1 MAVFQAIAT
10 AIVTALGATVTATG
24 AVLIGGSA
32 LLGSVVVGV
41 LAAGLGIATA
51 RVTGLFK
58 APSIGQ
64 ADDPGVRITLA
75 PDTANK
81 LPVLYGK
88 AFTSGP
94 IFDAAISNSNETM
107 TYCIALSEE
116 TDTGTFS
123 VSNIYLGD
131 SRLVFSGNT
140 CVSHFDPNGTSDT
153 SYNAN
158 VRVNVY
164 QGGSTGSDVIFP
176 ASGTGSSTPA
186 TTIVPHWNVSTH
198 TANSLVY
205 AVVQVDYSP
214 ENGLTGLPPITF
226 EMENSLNNPG
236 LVLQDYLNNDR
247 YGVGFANTLIDTTSI
262 IGTASTQMRGFC
274 DDLVAYKDS
283 GGSSQTNKRYVI
295 NGVVTTFSD
304 VRSNIDKICM
314 AGGTYFA
321 YDGKQGKF
329 KAIPNR
335 AYTTAEKANALV
347 YSDDNMIGKLDISST
362 ELFNMYNG
370 VEVEFADDNRKDL
383 MNTVLIETP
392 AGDRNPN
399 EPDNTLK
406 YGIDLINDKVRA
418 ERLANIDLQQSRLS
432 TVIQFSTDY
441 SGMQTDVGDIIKINN
456 SLYGFSNKLFKV
468 MRTKE
473 VETAE
478 GMIGV
483 EMTCLEYDDDIYTI
497 PANAQYELPR
507 ANIDLPRIPVY
518 DPGSFVLPSA
528 LASNYGNLSIDADRF
543 GTVVFREHM
552 ANLSTGG
559 QIEDK
564 PANKLDLDGTTNY
577 TDLFT
582 RRELDFTAGT
592 GLEPG
597 DYSFMSGVT
606 PIGAGNANPASFSLI
621 ANVQIEYANTT
632 VQQEEFGITAAN
644 TSFIPSTLEANKK
657 ITIGPN
663 PVSGNV
669 VLEGFNTLD
678 QVGSDRG
685 FNSIRY
691 DMLRLNKGDVF

>member
-1 MAVFQAIAT
+1 MAVFTAIAA
-10 AIVTALGATVTATG
+10 AITGAITGVGFAAAFAAAGTFSALGLAT
-24 AVLIGGSA
+24 S
-32 LLGSVVVGV
+32 V
-41 LAAGLGIATA
+41 LAAGIGIATA
-51 RVTGLFK
+51 RATGMFK

-64 ADDPGVRITLA
+64 ADDPGVKITLA

-81 LPVLYGK
+81 IPVLYGK

-94 IFDAAISNSNETM
+94 VFDAAISNSNETM

-123 VSNIYLGD
+123 VSNVYLGD

-176 ASGTGSSTPA
+176 TSGTGATTPA
-186 TTIVPHWNVSTH
+186 TTIVPHWGVSTH
-198 TANSLVY
+198 TANSLVF
-205 AVVQVDYSP
+205 AVVQIDYSP
-214 ENGLTGLPPITF
+214 ENGLTGLPAITF
-226 EMENSLNNPG
+226 EMQNSLNNPG

-283 GGSSQTNKRYVI
+283 GGASQTNKRYEI

-335 AYTTAEKANALV
+335 AFTTGEKANALV
-347 YSDDNMIGKLDISST
+347 YSDDNMIGKLDIAST
-362 ELFNMYNG
+362 ELFSMFNG

-392 AGDRNPN
+392 ALDRNPN

-441 SGMQTDVGDIIKINN
+441 SGMQTDVGDVIKINN
-456 SLYGFSNKLFKV
+456 SLYGFSDKLFKV

-473 VETAE
+473 VETIE

-518 DPGSFVLPSA
+518 NPGSFVLPSA
-528 LASNYGNLSIDADRF
+528 LASDYGNLSIDADRF

-582 RRELDFTAGT
+582 TRELDFTAGT

-606 PIGAGNANPASFSLI
+606 PIGAANANVASYSLI
-621 ANVQIEYANTT
+621 ANVNITYANTT
-632 VQQEEFGITAAN
+632 TQNEQFGISMLDLDYT
-644 TSFIPSTLEANKK
+644 PSTIEANKK
-657 ITIGPN
+657 ISIGAN

-669 VLEGFNTLD
+669 TLEGFNTLD

>member
-1 MAVFQAIAT
+1 MAVFTAIAAAITGAITGVGFAAAFT
-10 AIVTALGATVTATG
+10 AAGTFSALGLAT
-24 AVLIGGSA
+24 S
-32 LLGSVVVGV
+32 V
-41 LAAGLGIATA
+41 LAAGIGIATA
-51 RVTGLFK
+51 RATGMFK

-64 ADDPGVRITLA
+64 ADDPGVKITLA

-81 LPVLYGK
+81 IPVLYGK

-94 IFDAAISNSNETM
+94 VFDAAISNSNETM

-123 VSNIYLGD
+123 VSNVYLGD

-176 ASGTGSSTPA
+176 TSGTGATTPA
-186 TTIVPHWNVSTH
+186 TTIVPHWGVSTH
-198 TANSLVY
+198 TANSLVF
-205 AVVQVDYSP
+205 AVVQIDYSP
-214 ENGLTGLPPITF
+214 ENGLTGLPAITF
-226 EMENSLNNPG
+226 EMQNSLNNPG

-283 GGSSQTNKRYVI
+283 GGASQTNKRYEI

-335 AYTTAEKANALV
+335 AYTTGEKANALV
-347 YSDDNMIGKLDISST
+347 YSDDNMIGKLDIAST
-362 ELFNMYNG
+362 ELFSMFNG

-392 AGDRNPN
+392 ALDRNPN

-432 TVIQFSTDY
+432 TVIQFSSDY
-441 SGMQTDVGDIIKINN
+441 SGMQTDVGDVIKINN
-456 SLYGFSNKLFKV
+456 SLYGFSDKLFKV

-473 VETAE
+473 VETIE

-518 DPGSFVLPSA
+518 TPGSFVLPSA
-528 LASNYGNLSIDADRF
+528 LASDYGNLSIDADRF

-582 RRELDFTAGT
+582 TRELDFTAGT

-606 PIGAGNANPASFSLI
+606 PIGAANANVASYSLI
-621 ANVQIEYANTT
+621 ANVNITYANTT
-632 VQQEEFGITAAN
+632 TQNEQFGISMLDLDYT
-644 TSFIPSTLEANKK
+644 PSTIEANKK
-657 ITIGPN
+657 ISIGAN

-669 VLEGFNTLD
+669 TLEGFNTLD

>member
-1 MAVFQAIAT
+1 
-10 AIVTALGATVTATG
+10 
-24 AVLIGGSA
+24 
-32 LLGSVVVGV
+32 
-41 LAAGLGIATA
+41 
-51 RVTGLFK
+51 
-58 APSIGQ
+58 
-64 ADDPGVRITLA
+64 
-75 PDTANK
+75 
-81 LPVLYGK
+81 
-88 AFTSGP
+88 
-94 IFDAAISNSNETM
+94 
-107 TYCIALSEE
+107 
-116 TDTGTFS
+116 
-123 VSNIYLGD
+123 
-131 SRLVFSGNT
+131 
-140 CVSHFDPNGTSDT
+140 
-153 SYNAN
+153 
-158 VRVNVY
+158 
-164 QGGSTGSDVIFP
+164 
-176 ASGTGSSTPA
+176 
-186 TTIVPHWNVSTH
+186 
-198 TANSLVY
+198 
-205 AVVQVDYSP
+205 
-214 ENGLTGLPPITF
+214 
-226 EMENSLNNPG
+226 
-236 LVLQDYLNNDR
+236 
-247 YGVGFANTLIDTTSI
+247 
-262 IGTASTQMRGFC
+262 
-274 DDLVAYKDS
+274 
-283 GGSSQTNKRYVI
+283 
-295 NGVVTTFSD
+295 
-304 VRSNIDKICM
+304 M

-335 AYTTAEKANALV
+335 AYTTGEKANALV
-347 YSDDNMIGKLDISST
+347 YSDDNMIGKLDLSST
-362 ELFNMYNG
+362 ELFNMFNG

-392 AGDRNPN
+392 ALDRNPN
-399 EPDNTLK
+399 EPDNVLK

-432 TVIQFSTDY
+432 TVIQFSSDY
-441 SGMQTDVGDIIKINN
+441 SGMQSDVGDVIKINN
-456 SLYGFSNKLFKV
+456 SLYGFSDKLFKV

-473 VETAE
+473 VETIE

-518 DPGSFVLPSA
+518 TPGSFVLPSA
-528 LASNYGNLSIDADRF
+528 LASDYGNLSIDADRF

-582 RRELDFTAGT
+582 TRELDFTAGT

-606 PIGAGNANPASFSLI
+606 PIGAANANVASYSLI
-621 ANVQIEYANTT
+621 ANVNITYANTT
-632 VQQEEFGITAAN
+632 TQNEQFGISMLDLDYT
-644 TSFIPSTLEANKK
+644 PSTIEANKK
-657 ITIGPN
+657 ISIGAN

-669 VLEGFNTLD
+669 TLEGFNTLD